1 MMVACLLPDK
11 GSRHVIG
18 RSLMPFGNPEGFP
31 TRSDLMT
38 KPTPASR
45 SPHFASTPN
54 ESVDNANFFDLLY
67 LF

>member
-11 GSRHVIG
+11 GSLHVIR
-18 RSLMPFGNPEGFP
+18 RSFMPFGNPESFP

-45 SPHFASTPN
+45 SPHFASIPKEN
-54 ESVDNANFFDLLY
+54 VDSANFFDLPY